1 MSGASFKA
9 VIAMVEVT
17 GAERELPSLTCHE
30 MVRLEDVAVG
40 LSEVE
45 L

>member
-1 MSGASFKA
+1 
-9 VIAMVEVT
+9 MVEVT
-17 GAERELPSLTCHE
+17 GAERALPSLTCQE
-30 MVRLEDVAVG
+30 IVRLADVAVG

>member
-1 MSGASFKA
+1 MA
-9 VIAMVEVT
+9 EVT
-17 GAERELPSLTCHE
+17 RAERELPSLTCQE
-30 MVRLEDVAVG
+30 IVRLADVTVG